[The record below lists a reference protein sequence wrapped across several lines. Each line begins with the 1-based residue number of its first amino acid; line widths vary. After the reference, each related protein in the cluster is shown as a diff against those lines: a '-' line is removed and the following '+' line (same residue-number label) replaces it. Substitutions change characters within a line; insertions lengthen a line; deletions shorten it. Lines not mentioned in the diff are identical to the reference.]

1 MRTPTRPRLRRSWS
15 EGSWRAA
22 RASCARACSTAAPR
36 SLRVSSGTCAPL
48 LPRRHEAAS
57 RPPAGPIRG
66 ARRAMRSEIKTVPCI
81 RIRRGL
87 PYLAVVDFDTANRSD
102 DPIAVVPATRLVSPQ
117 GTSRHARRGDS
128 GRPTKL
134 SAVRGPL
141 PPDAR
146 PLAGAVAGRRRG
158 DLQVVCEVPEAGT
171 SPSQT
176 SRRTR
181 AGVALTMSARRGI
194 GNHE

>member
-1 MRTPTRPRLRRSWS
+1 VRTPTRPPLRRSWS
-15 EGSWRAA
+15 DGSWPAA

-66 ARRAMRSEIKTVPCI
+66 ARRAVRSEIKTVPCI

-87 PYLAVVDFDTANRSD
+87 PYLAVVASDPPNRSD
-102 DPIAVVPATRLVSPQ
+102 DPIAVVSATRLVSPQ
-117 GTSRHARRGDS
+117 GTFRHARRGGS

-141 PPDAR
+141 PLPPDAR
-146 PLAGAVAGRRRG
+146 PLGGRPGGGRRRG
-158 DLQVVCEVPEAGT
+158 GLQVACEAPWREPTRQADLTEGPVPEWL
-171 SPSQT
+171 
-176 SRRTR
+176 SR
-181 AGVALTMSARRGI
+181 
-194 GNHE
+194 